1 MTMRPF
7 RRYITVTLLVM
18 ATIFVSCRQT
28 SRYDEALA
36 LYNKGVEL
44 REAKQNE
51 DAAKYFNDALLEINL
66 CDADDDDVKILKA
79 ETEDRLGEIY
89 WLQGLFEESRDMH
102 LDASALFRKLSC
114 PSSLMKS
121 LRNTGRAE
129 ASLNNLEEAEI
140 YYKEALKIAN
150 TLDNNEFINE
160 TSLDLARDI
169 YMETGDYEKTI
180 MLVNQALE
188 NGAEPYQCHLLLGL
202 ANYYLENDDEAIT
215 HLNEAAKSDKA
226 GMKMSAY
233 QALYLIYEMK
243 GDYAKALEYHELFNG
258 NMIAADHQHRS
269 DEMQRIKSAND
280 LKMQENALKA
290 KQRTRTIYLGG
301 VLGVLGIALII
312 TIILLRQR
320 TLRSQLDAEKNKNQF
335 ELALKKNKVYV
346 TALALSEQITKSR
359 LDFVLDDDSWD
370 DFMNLINLIYN
381 DFNKKLIEKYPSLT
395 KEDLHIC
402 SLTRLGFSNQVIAI
416 LLNQQ
421 TNSYARRKSR
431 IKQEKMNGSEDTRS
445 FEEIIEN
452 I

>member
-1 MTMRPF
+1 MRPF
-7 RRYITVTLLVM
+7 KRYITIALLVM
-18 ATIFVSCRQT
+18 MTVFVSCRQA

-51 DAAKYFNDALLEINL
+51 DAAKYFNDALVTLNL
-66 CDADDDDVKILKA
+66 CDGENNDVKALKA
-79 ETEDRLGEIY
+79 ETENRLGEIY
-89 WLQGLFEESRDMH
+89 WLQGLFEEALNLH
-102 LDASALFRKLSC
+102 LEASALFHDLDDDH
-114 PSSLMKS
+114 SLMKAM
-121 LRNTGRAE
+121 RNAGRAE
-129 ASLNNLEEAEI
+129 ASLKNLKEAEI
-140 YYKEALKIAN
+140 YYNKAIDLAKSLN
-150 TLDNNEFINE
+150 DRDFINE
-160 TSLDLARDI
+160 TNLDLARDI
-169 YMETGDYEKTI
+169 YMETEDFPKVI
-180 MLVNQALE
+180 SVVSQSLD

-202 ANYYLENDDEAIT
+202 ANYYLENDDEAIE
-215 HLNEAAKSDKA
+215 HLNEAAKCDKS
-226 GMKMSAY
+226 GFKMTAY
-233 QALYLIYEMK
+233 QTLYFIYQIR
-243 GDYAKALEYHELFNG
+243 GDYAKALEYHELFND
-258 NMIAADHQHRS
+258 NMIAADNQHRS

-290 KQRTRTIYLGG
+290 KQRTRTLYLSG

-320 TLRSQLDAEKNKNQF
+320 TLKTRLEAEKTKNQF
-335 ELALKKNKVYV
+335 EIALKKNKVYV

-381 DFNKKLIEKYPSLT
+381 DFNKKLIDKYPTLT

-402 SLTRLGFSNQVIAI
+402 CLTRLGFNNQVIAI

-431 IKQEKMNGSEDTRS
+431 IKQEKMNGIEDTRS
-445 FEEIIEN
+445 FEEILEEI
-452 I
+452 

>member
-1 MTMRPF
+1 MRPF
-7 RRYITVTLLVM
+7 KRYITIALLVLM
-18 ATIFVSCRQT
+18 TALVACRHVSHH
-28 SRYDEALA
+28 DEARA
-36 LYNKGVEL
+36 LYNKGVEV

-51 DAAKYFNDALLEINL
+51 EAAKAFGAALVAIDR
-66 CDADDDDVKILKA
+66 CDADDVETKELKA

-89 WLQGLFEESRDMH
+89 WLQGLFEEALDLH
-102 LDASALFRKLSC
+102 LDASALFRELNDY
-114 PSSLMKS
+114 PALMKS
-121 LRNTGRAE
+121 LRNAGRAE
-129 ASLNNLEEAEI
+129 ASLNNLEVAEI
-140 YYKEALKIAN
+140 YYKESLKIAK
-150 TLDNNEFINE
+150 
-160 TSLDLARDI
+160 SLDDKEFTNDLLLDLSRDI
-169 YMETGDYEKTI
+169 YMETDDYDNVILT
-180 MLVNQALE
+180 VNQALQS
-188 NGAEPYQCHLLLGL
+188 GAEPYQCHLLLGL
-202 ANYYLENDDEAIT
+202 AYYYLENDDEAIK
-215 HLNEAAKSDKA
+215 HLNEAARSDKA

-233 QALYLIYEMK
+233 QTLYFIYQIRD
-243 GDYAKALEYHELFNG
+243 DYAKALEYHELYNE
-258 NMIAADHQHRS
+258 NMIAADNQHRS
-269 DEMQRIKSAND
+269 EEMQRIKSAND
-280 LKMQENALKA
+280 LKMQETALKA
-290 KQRTRTIYLGG
+290 KQRTRTLYLSG
-301 VLGVLGIALII
+301 VLGLLGIALII

-381 DFNKKLIEKYPSLT
+381 DFNKKLIEKYPTLT

-431 IKQEKMNGSEDTRS
+431 IKQEKMNGNEDTRS

>member
-1 MTMRPF
+1 MRPF
-7 RRYITVTLLVM
+7 KRYITIVLLVM
-18 ATIFVSCRQT
+18 MAVFVSCRQT

-51 DAAKYFNDALLEINL
+51 EAAKYLSNALVTLNL
-66 CDADDDDVKILKA
+66 CDEKTSDIKALKA
-79 ETEDRLGEIY
+79 ATEDRLGEIY
-89 WLQGLFEESRDMH
+89 WLQGLFEDALNMH
-102 LDASALFRKLSC
+102 VDASTLFRQLAQ
-114 PSSLMKS
+114 PTNLMKS
-121 LRNTGRAE
+121 LRNAGRAA
-129 ASLNNLEEAEI
+129 ASLNNLEDAEFYYNEAMI
-140 YYKEALKIAN
+140 IAN
-150 TLDNNEFINE
+150 TLNDNEFINDIY
-160 TSLDLARDI
+160 LDLARDL
-169 YMETGDYEKTI
+169 YMENGDFERTI
-180 MLVNQALE
+180 YIVNQALA

-202 ANYYLENDDEAIT
+202 AYYYLENDDEAIK

-233 QALYLIYEMK
+233 QTLYFIYQIR
-243 GDYAKALEYHELFNG
+243 GNYAKTLEYHELFNE
-258 NMIAADHQHRS
+258 NMIAADNQHRS
-269 DEMQRIKSAND
+269 DEMQRIKSDND

-290 KQRTRTIYLGG
+290 KQRTRTLYLSG
-301 VLGVLGIALII
+301 VLGALGIALII

-320 TLRSQLDAEKNKNQF
+320 TLRSQLENEKNKNQF

-346 TALALSEQITKSR
+346 TALALSEQITKNR

-381 DFNKKLIEKYPSLT
+381 DFNKKLIEKYPTLT

-402 SLTRLGFSNQVIAI
+402 CLTRLGFNNQVIAI

-431 IKQEKMNGSEDTRS
+431 IKQEKMNGIEDERS
-445 FEEIIEN
+445 FEEILEN

>member
-1 MTMRPF
+1 MRPF
-7 RRYITVTLLVM
+7 KRYITITLLVM
-18 ATIFVSCRQT
+18 ATVFVSCRQA

-44 REAKQNE
+44 RDAKQNE
-51 DAAKYFNDALLEINL
+51 DAAKCFSDALVTLNL
-66 CDADDDDVKILKA
+66 CDADDSKIKSLKA

-89 WLQGLFEESRDMH
+89 WLQGLFDEALNMH
-102 LDASALFRKLSC
+102 LDASTLFRELNDSH
-114 PSSLMKS
+114 SQMKA
-121 LRNTGRAE
+121 LRNAGRAE

-140 YYKEALKIAN
+140 YYNKALEIAKS
-150 TLDNNEFINE
+150 LNENDFINE

-169 YMETGDYEKTI
+169 YMETVDFEKTI
-180 MLVNQALE
+180 SIVNQALA

-202 ANYYLENDDEAIT
+202 ANYYLENDDEAVK
-215 HLNEAAKSDKA
+215 HLIEAAKSDKA
-226 GMKMSAY
+226 GMTMSAY
-233 QALYLIYEMK
+233 QSLFFIYQLK
-243 GDYAKALEYHELFNG
+243 GDYQKALEYHELYNE
-258 NMIAADHQHRS
+258 NMIAADNQHRS

-320 TLRSQLDAEKNKNQF
+320 TLRTQLENEKNRNQF

-346 TALALSEQITKSR
+346 TALALSEQITKSS
-359 LDFVLDDDSWD
+359 LDFQLDDDSWD
-370 DFMNLINLIYN
+370 DFTNLINLIYN
-381 DFNKKLIEKYPSLT
+381 DFNNKLLTKYPSLT
-395 KEDLHIC
+395 QEDLHIC
-402 SLTRLGFSNQVIAI
+402 SLTRLGFNNQVIAI

-431 IKQEKMNGSEDTRS
+431 IKQEKMNGIEDARS
-445 FEEIIEN
+445 FEEILEN

>member
-1 MTMRPF
+1 MQPF
-7 RRYITVTLLVM
+7 KRYITITLLVM
-18 ATIFVSCRQT
+18 MTVFVSCRQA

-36 LYNKGVEL
+36 IYNKGVEL

-51 DAAKYFNDALLEINL
+51 DAAKCFSDALVTLNL
-66 CDADDDDVKILKA
+66 CDANDSDIKSLKA

-89 WLQGLFEESRDMH
+89 WLQGLFDDALNMH
-102 LDASALFRKLSC
+102 LDASTLFRELGQ
-114 PSSLMKS
+114 PANLMKS
-121 LRNTGRAE
+121 IRNAGRSA
-129 ASLNNLEEAEI
+129 ASLNNLEDAEYYYNEAMI
-140 YYKEALKIAN
+140 IAR
-150 TLDNNEFINE
+150 TLNEQDFIN
-160 TSLDLARDI
+160 SLRLDLARDI
-169 YMETGDYEKTI
+169 YMESGDFEKMI
-180 MLVNQALE
+180 SIVNQALA

-202 ANYYLENDDEAIT
+202 AYYYLENDDEAIK
-215 HLNEAAKSDKA
+215 HLNEAARSDKA

-233 QALYLIYEMK
+233 QTLYFIYQIR
-243 GDYAKALEYHELFNG
+243 GDYAKALEYHELFNE
-258 NMIAADHQHRS
+258 NMIAADNQHRS

-290 KQRTRTIYLGG
+290 KQRTRIIALVG

-320 TLRSQLDAEKNKNQF
+320 TLRSQLNAEKTKNQF

-402 SLTRLGFSNQVIAI
+402 CLTRLGFNNQVIAI

-431 IKQEKMNGSEDTRS
+431 IKQEKMNGIEDERS
-445 FEEIIEN
+445 FEEILESI
-452 I
+452 

>member
-1 MTMRPF
+1 MQPF
-7 RRYITVTLLVM
+7 KRYITITLLVM
-18 ATIFVSCRQT
+18 ATVFVSCRQA

-36 LYNKGVEL
+36 IYNKGVEL

-51 DAAKYFNDALLEINL
+51 EAAKAFGAALVAIDR
-66 CDADDDDVKILKA
+66 CDADDVETKELKA

-89 WLQGLFEESRDMH
+89 WLQGLFDDALSMH
-102 LDASALFRKLSC
+102 LDASALFHELGQ
-114 PSSLMKS
+114 PANLMKS
-121 LRNTGRAE
+121 IRNAGRAA
-129 ASLNNLEEAEI
+129 ASLKKLDDAEYYYNEAMI
-140 YYKEALKIAN
+140 IAR
-150 TLDNNEFINE
+150 TLDEQDFIN
-160 TSLDLARDI
+160 SLRLDLARDI
-169 YMETGDYEKTI
+169 YMESGDFEKMI
-180 MLVNQALE
+180 SIVNQALA

-202 ANYYLENDDEAIT
+202 AYYYLENDDEAIK

-233 QALYLIYEMK
+233 QTLYFIYQIR
-243 GDYAKALEYHELFNG
+243 GDYAKALEYHELFNE
-258 NMIAADHQHRS
+258 NMIAADNQHRS
-269 DEMQRIKSAND
+269 EEMQRIKSDSD
-280 LKMQENALKA
+280 LKMQENDLKT
-290 KQRTRTIYLGG
+290 KQRTRLVILFG

-402 SLTRLGFSNQVIAI
+402 SLTRLGFNNQVIAI

-431 IKQEKMNGSEDTRS
+431 IKQEKMNGNEDTRS
-445 FEEIIEN
+445 FEEILEEI
-452 I
+452 

>member
-1 MTMRPF
+1 MRPF
-7 RRYITVTLLVM
+7 KIYIKFTLLVLTTVFL
-18 ATIFVSCRQT
+18 ACGKT

-36 LYNKGVEL
+36 IYNKGVEL

-51 DAAKYFNDALLEINL
+51 DAAKCFSDAMVTLNF
-66 CDADDDDVKILKA
+66 CDAENNEVKTLKA
-79 ETEDRLGEIY
+79 ATENRLGEIY
-89 WLQGLFEESRDMH
+89 WLQGLFEDALSLH
-102 LDASALFRKLSC
+102 LDASALFRDLGQ
-114 PSSLMKS
+114 PANLMKS
-121 LRNTGRAE
+121 IRNAGRAA
-129 ASLNNLEEAEI
+129 ASLKKLDDAEYYYNEAMI
-140 YYKEALKIAN
+140 IAR
-150 TLDNNEFINE
+150 TLDEQDFINGLY
-160 TSLDLARDI
+160 LDWARDI
-169 YMETGDYEKTI
+169 YMESGDFEKMI
-180 MLVNQALE
+180 SIVNQALN

-202 ANYYLENDDEAIT
+202 ANYYLENDDEAIK

-233 QALYLIYEMK
+233 QTLYFIYQLR
-243 GDYAKALEYHELFNG
+243 GDYAKALEYHELFNE
-258 NMIAADHQHRS
+258 NMIAADNQHRS

-290 KQRTRTIYLGG
+290 KQRTRIIALVG

-335 ELALKKNKVYV
+335 EIALKKNKVYV
-346 TALALSEQITKSR
+346 TALALSEQITKNR
-359 LDFVLDDDSWD
+359 LDFQLDADSWN
-370 DFMNLINLIYN
+370 DFINLIDLIYN
-381 DFNKKLIEKYPSLT
+381 DFNKKLIEKYPTLT

-431 IKQEKMNGSEDTRS
+431 IKQEKMNGIEDERS
-445 FEEIIEN
+445 FEEILEEI
-452 I
+452 

>member
-1 MTMRPF
+1 MQPF
-7 RRYITVTLLVM
+7 KRYITIALLVM
-18 ATIFVSCRQT
+18 ATVFVSCRQA

-36 LYNKGVEL
+36 IYNKGVEL

-51 DAAKYFNDALLEINL
+51 DAAKAFSDALVAINF
-66 CDADDDDVKILKA
+66 CDPEDYDVKALKA
-79 ETEDRLGEIY
+79 KTEDRLGEIY
-89 WLQGLFEESRDMH
+89 WLQGLFEEALDLH
-102 LDASALFRKLSC
+102 LDASALFRELNDY
-114 PSSLMKS
+114 PALMKS
-121 LRNTGRAE
+121 LRNAGRAE
-129 ASLNNLEEAEI
+129 ASLNNLEVAEV
-140 YYKEALKIAN
+140 YYKESLKIAKS
-150 TLDNNEFINE
+150 LDDKEFTNDLL
-160 TSLDLARDI
+160 LDLARDI
-169 YMETGDYEKTI
+169 YMETDDYDNVILT
-180 MLVNQALE
+180 VNQALQS
-188 NGAEPYQCHLLLGL
+188 GAEPYQCHLLLGL
-202 ANYYLENDDEAIT
+202 AYYYLENDDEAIK
-215 HLNEAAKSDKA
+215 HLNEAARSDKA

-233 QALYLIYEMK
+233 QTLYFIYQIR
-243 GDYAKALEYHELFNG
+243 GDYAKALEYHELYNE
-258 NMIAADHQHRS
+258 NMIAADNQHRS
-269 DEMQRIKSAND
+269 EEMQRIKSAND
-280 LKMQENALKA
+280 LKMQETALKA
-290 KQRTRTIYLGG
+290 KQRTRTLYLSG
-301 VLGVLGIALII
+301 VLGLLGIALII

-381 DFNKKLIEKYPSLT
+381 DFNKKLIEKYPTLT

-402 SLTRLGFSNQVIAI
+402 SLTRLGFNNQVIAI

>member
-1 MTMRPF
+1 MQPF
-7 RRYITVTLLVM
+7 KRYITITLLVM
-18 ATIFVSCRQT
+18 ATVFVSCRQA

-36 LYNKGVEL
+36 IYNKGLEL

-51 DAAKYFNDALLEINL
+51 EAAKAFGAALVAIDR
-66 CDADDDDVKILKA
+66 CDADDVETKELKA

-89 WLQGLFEESRDMH
+89 WLQGLFEDALNMH
-102 LDASALFRKLSC
+102 LDASALFRELGQ
-114 PSSLMKS
+114 PANLMKS
-121 LRNTGRAE
+121 IRNAGRAA
-129 ASLNNLEEAEI
+129 ASLNNLDDAE
-140 YYKEALKIAN
+140 YYYNESLIIAKSLKDNAFIAD
-150 TLDNNEFINE
+150 LY
-160 TSLDLARDI
+160 LDLSRDI
-169 YMETGDYEKTI
+169 YMTNENFDKVITF
-180 MLVNQALE
+180 VNQALAD
-188 NGAEPYQCHLLLGL
+188 GADHDQCHLLLGV
-202 ANYYLENDDEAIT
+202 AYYYLEDDENAIK
-215 HLNEAAKSDKA
+215 HLEEAAKSDKA
-226 GMKMSAY
+226 GARMSAY
-233 QALYLIYEMK
+233 DALYLISQLN
-243 GDYAKALEYHELFNG
+243 GDYQQALEYHELFNE

-370 DFMNLINLIYN
+370 DFINLIDLIYN
-381 DFNKKLIEKYPSLT
+381 DFNKKLIEKYPNLT

-402 SLTRLGFSNQVIAI
+402 SLTRLGFNNQVIAI

-431 IKQEKMNGSEDTRS
+431 IKQEKMNGIEDTRS

>member
-1 MTMRPF
+1 MRYF
-7 RRYITVTLLVM
+7 KRYFTIALLVM
-18 ATIFVSCRQT
+18 MTVFVSCRQT

-44 REAKQNE
+44 REAKQNTE
-51 DAAKYFNDALLEINL
+51 AAKAFSDALIITNG
-66 CDADDDDVKILKA
+66 CDTDSYETKKLKA
-79 ETEDRLGEIY
+79 DIEDRLGEIL
-89 WLQGLFEESRDMH
+89 WLQGLFDDALKAH
-102 LDASALFRKLSC
+102 LEASALFRELSDS
-114 PSSLMKS
+114 PSLMKS
-121 LRNTGRAE
+121 LRNTGRAA

-140 YYKEALKIAN
+140 YYNEALHIAKS
-150 TLDNNEFINE
+150 LEHNEFINE

-169 YMETGDYEKTI
+169 YMENSDFEKTI
-180 MLVNQALE
+180 SIVNQALA

-202 ANYYLENDDEAIT
+202 ANYYLEDDDIAIQ
-215 HLNEAAKSDKA
+215 HLEKA
-226 GMKMSAY
+226 SQSANAGIRMSACHC
-233 QALYLIYEMK
+233 LYLIYSLKE
-243 GDYAKALEYHELFNG
+243 DYQKALDYHELYNE
-258 NMIAADHQHRS
+258 NMIQAEYEHRS
-269 DEMQRIKSAND
+269 EELQRIKSEYE
-280 LKMQENALKA
+280 LVMHENALKA
-290 KQRTRTIYLGG
+290 KQRTRLVILLG

-320 TLRSQLDAEKNKNQF
+320 TLKSHLQAEKNKNQF

-346 TALALSEQITKSR
+346 TALALSEQITKSS
-359 LDFVLDDDSWD
+359 LDFQLDDDSWD

-381 DFNKKLIEKYPSLT
+381 DFNKKLIEKYPTLT

-402 SLTRLGFSNQVIAI
+402 CLTRLGFNNQVIAI

-431 IKQEKMNGSEDTRS
+431 IKQEKMNGIEDERS

>member
-1 MTMRPF
+1 MQPF
-7 RRYITVTLLVM
+7 KSFFTLTLLVLM
-18 ATIFVSCRQT
+18 TALVSCRQA
-28 SRYDEALA
+28 SHQDEARA

-51 DAAKYFNDALLEINL
+51 EAAKAFGAALVEIDR
-66 CDADDDDVKILKA
+66 CDAGNVETKKLKA

-89 WLQGLFEESRDMH
+89 WLQGLFEDALELH
-102 LDASALFRKLSC
+102 LDASALFRELHGQTT
-114 PSSLMKS
+114 LMKS
-121 LRNTGRAE
+121 LRNAGRAA
-129 ASLNNLEEAEI
+129 ASLKNLDDAEYYYNEAMI
-140 YYKEALKIAN
+140 IAR
-150 TLDNNEFINE
+150 TLDEQDFIN
-160 TSLDLARDI
+160 SLRLDLARDI
-169 YMETGDYEKTI
+169 YMESGDFEKMI
-180 MLVNQALE
+180 SIVNQALA

-202 ANYYLENDDEAIT
+202 AYYYLENDDEAIK

-233 QALYLIYEMK
+233 QTLYFIYQIR
-243 GDYAKALEYHELFNG
+243 GDYAKALEYHELFNE
-258 NMIAADHQHRS
+258 NMIAADNQHRS
-269 DEMQRIKSAND
+269 EEMQRIKSDSD
-280 LKMQENALKA
+280 LKMQKNDLKT
-290 KQRTRTIYLGG
+290 KQRTRLVILFG

-402 SLTRLGFSNQVIAI
+402 CLTRLGFNNQVIAI

-431 IKQEKMNGSEDTRS
+431 IKQEKMNGIEDARS
-445 FEEIIEN
+445 FEEILEEI
-452 I
+452 

>member
-1 MTMRPF
+1 MQPF
-7 RRYITVTLLVM
+7 KRYITIALLVM
-18 ATIFVSCRQT
+18 ATVFVSCRQT

-51 DAAKYFNDALLEINL
+51 DAAKAFSDALVTINL
-66 CDADDDDVKILKA
+66 CDAENYAVKALKA

-89 WLQGLFEESRDMH
+89 WLQGLFDDAMNMH
-102 LDASALFRKLSC
+102 LDASTLFRQLAQ
-114 PSSLMKS
+114 PTNLMKS
-121 LRNTGRAE
+121 LRNAGRSA
-129 ASLNNLEEAEI
+129 ASLNKLEDAEF
-140 YYKEALKIAN
+140 YYNESMIIAN
-150 TLDNNEFINE
+150 TLNDNEFVNDIY
-160 TSLDLARDI
+160 LDLARDL
-169 YMETGDYEKTI
+169 YMENGDFEKTI
-180 MLVNQALE
+180 SIVNQALT

-202 ANYYLENDDEAIT
+202 ANYYLENDDEAIM
-215 HLNEAAKSDKA
+215 HLNEAAKCDKS
-226 GMKMSAY
+226 GFKMTAY
-233 QALYLIYEMK
+233 QTLYFIYQIR
-243 GDYAKALEYHELFNG
+243 GDYAKALEYHELFND
-258 NMIAADHQHRS
+258 NMIAADNQHRS
-269 DEMQRIKSAND
+269 DEMQRIKSDND

-290 KQRTRTIYLGG
+290 KQRTRTLYLSG
-301 VLGVLGIALII
+301 VLGALGIALII

-320 TLRSQLDAEKNKNQF
+320 TLRTRLEAEKTKNQF
-335 ELALKKNKVYV
+335 EIALKKNKVYV

-402 SLTRLGFSNQVIAI
+402 CLTRLGFNNQVIAI

-445 FEEIIEN
+445 FEEILEEI
-452 I
+452 